1 MTSKFLT
8 SFVVVCLCISTLKAQ
23 QTQPITLQEA
33 VSMALKNSD
42 ASKLADTKVMG
53 AENELNVTK
62 NLQYPDVKVSGQY
75 LYLTSADVNLKIN
88 TGDTNSNSGDTQSNS
103 APNVNQLLLGQANV
117 SLPLFSGF
125 KLKNTIKASESLY
138 KAADYNSKND
148 KEQISLAIIKNYLN
162 LYKANQ
168 TIILIETNLKSAHQR
183 VVDFSAMEQNGLLAR
198 NDLLKAKIQESNIQL
213 SLEDAKKNAAILNYR
228 LALLLKLPE
237 GTNIDVVAPQYG
249 LVSNQPATDDISRND
264 LEALQYQEQAAEQQ
278 IKVAKSKY
286 FPSLALSGGYIALDL
301 QNALT
306 VTNAMNIGIG
316 VSYNLSDLFKAKSDI
331 RLAKTKTKELQYTI
345 NMKTDQIKVDIENAK
360 QDYQLAI
367 KKYHVHTE
375 SQIQAEENYRIVK
388 DKYDNG
394 LADTNDLL
402 EADVDQLQA
411 KLNVAYAKADITQK
425 YYELLA
431 EKGQLNNTLNQQ

>member
-8 SFVVVCLCISTLKAQ
+8 SLVIVFISISNLKAQ
-23 QTQPITLQEA
+23 QIQPITLEEA
-33 VSMALKNSD
+33 VQMALQNSD
-42 ASKLADTKVMG
+42 ASKLADTKVLS
-53 AENELNVTK
+53 AQNELNVTK
-62 NLQYPDVKVSGQY
+62 NLQYPDVKLSGQY
-75 LYLTSADVNLKIN
+75 LYLANANVNLKIN
-88 TGDTNSNSGDTQSNS
+88 TSNNSGSSDAENNN
-103 APNVNQLLLGQANV
+103 APNVHQLLLGQANV

-125 KLKNTIKASESLY
+125 KLNNTIKASESLY
-138 KAADYNSKND
+138 KAVDYKSKND
-148 KEQISLAIIKNYLN
+148 KEQLSLEVINDYLS
-162 LYKANQ
+162 LYKAKQ

-183 VVDFSAMEQNGLLAR
+183 VVDFSAKEQNGLLAR
-198 NDLLKAKIQESNIQL
+198 NDLLKAQIQESNIEL
-213 SLEDAKKNAAILNYR
+213 SLEDAKKNEAILNYR
-228 LALLLKLPE
+228 LAMLLKLPE
-237 GTNIDVVAPQYG
+237 GTKIDIVAPEFG
-249 LVSNQPATDDISRND
+249 LVSNQPVTDVINRND

-316 VSYNLSDLFKAKSDI
+316 VSYNLSDLFKAKSDV

-345 NMKTDQIKVDIENAK
+345 NMKTDQIKVDIENAR

-367 KKYHVHTE
+367 KKYHVYAE

-411 KLNVAYAKADITQK
+411 KLNVTYAKADITQK

-431 EKGQLNNTLNQQ
+431 TKGQLNNTLNQQ

>member
-8 SFVVVCLCISTLKAQ
+8 SLVIVFISISNLKAQ
-23 QTQPITLQEA
+23 QIQPITLEEA
-33 VSMALKNSD
+33 VQMALQNSD
-42 ASKLADTKVMG
+42 ASKLADTKVLS
-53 AENELNVTK
+53 AQNELNVTK
-62 NLQYPDVKVSGQY
+62 NLQYPDVKLSGQY
-75 LYLTSADVNLKIN
+75 LYLANANVDLKIN
-88 TGDTNSNSGDTQSNS
+88 TGNNSGSSNTGNNN
-103 APNVNQLLLGQANV
+103 APNVHQLLLGQANV

-125 KLKNTIKASESLY
+125 KLNNTIKASESLY
-138 KAADYNSKND
+138 KAADYKSKND
-148 KEQISLAIIKNYLN
+148 KEQLSLEVINDYLS
-162 LYKANQ
+162 LYKARQ

-183 VVDFSAMEQNGLLAR
+183 VVDFSAKEQNGLLAR
-198 NDLLKAKIQESNIQL
+198 NDLLKAQIQESNIEL
-213 SLEDAKKNAAILNYR
+213 SLEDAKKNEAILNYR
-228 LALLLKLPE
+228 LAMLLKLPE
-237 GTNIDVVAPQYG
+237 GTKTDIVAPEFG
-249 LVSNQPATDDISRND
+249 LVSNQPVTDVINRND
-264 LEALQYQEQAAEQQ
+264 LEALRYQEQAAEQQ

-316 VSYNLSDLFKAKSDI
+316 VSYNLSDLFKAKSDV

-367 KKYHVHTE
+367 KKYHVYTE

-411 KLNVAYAKADITQK
+411 KLNVAYAKAGITQK

-431 EKGQLNNTLNQQ
+431 AQGQLNNTLNQQ